1 MPGKK
6 FIRIIFIVIGAVIGY
21 QVYNKFYFISDSS
34 IYYNIL
40 FNFLA
45 IIIGGMIGFLI
56 SSLFET
62 KVRLLFI
69 KLIYHI
75 QKTPTQNILAAII
88 GLVIGLI
95 IANLLAYSLSF
106 IPIIGSYLPI
116 VLSIILGLIGIN
128 VGLNKKG
135 EIINFFGYFKNINKI
150 KKRENKRSSS
160 EKILDT
166 SVIID
171 GRILDICQTG
181 FLEGDLIIPRF
192 VLSELQHIADSSDS
206 LKRNRGRRGLD
217 ILNKMMK
224 INKNKIKI
232 IGKDYKELKEVDA
245 KIIKLAKDINAKVI
259 TNDYNLNKIAQLE
272 GLPVLNINDLSNAL
286 KAVILPGEEIN
297 TQIIKT
303 GKEPEQGVAYLD
315 DGTMIVIEDGNKYI
329 GKRVNILVT
338 SILQTP
344 AGRMIFGKIKM
355 VVNNRSDKLKD
366 SVRTSLAKQDRI
378 NRK

>member
-6 FIRIIFIVIGAVIGY
+6 FFGIIFIVVGAVVGY
-21 QVYNKFYFISDSS
+21 EVYNKFYFISDSF

-56 SSLFET
+56 SSLFGT
-62 KVRLLFI
+62 KVQLLFT
-69 KLIYHI
+69 KFIYHI
-75 QKTPTQNILAAII
+75 QKAPTQNIVAATI

-106 IPIIGSYLPI
+106 IPIIGPYLPI
-116 VLSIILGLIGIN
+116 VLSIILGLIGIS
-128 VGLNKKG
+128 VGLNKKD

-150 KKRENKRSSS
+150 RKRENKSSSS

-181 FLEGDLIIPRF
+181 FLEGELIIPRF

-232 IGKDYKELKEVDA
+232 VGKDYKEVKEVDA

-272 GLPVLNINDLSNAL
+272 GVPVLNINDLSNAL
-286 KAVILPGEEIN
+286 KAVILPGEEIS
-297 TQIIKT
+297 TQIIKA

-315 DGTMIVIEDGNKYI
+315 DGTMIVIEDGNRYI

-355 VVNNRSDKLKD
+355 VINNRSDKLKN
-366 SVRTSLAKQDRI
+366 SIRTSSGK
-378 NRK
+378 

>member
-1 MPGKK
+1 MPGKN
-6 FIRIIFIVIGAVIGY
+6 FFRIIFIVIGAVIGY
-21 QVYNKFYFISDSS
+21 EVYNKFYFISDSS

-45 IIIGGMIGFLI
+45 IVIGGMVGFLI
-56 SSLFET
+56 SSLFGT
-62 KVRLLFI
+62 KVQLLFTKI
-69 KLIYHI
+69 IYHI
-75 QKTPTQNILAAII
+75 QKTPTQNIIAAII

-106 IPIIGSYLPI
+106 IPIIGPYLPI
-116 VLSIILGLIGIN
+116 ILSIILGLIGIS
-128 VGLNKKG
+128 VGLNKKD

-150 KKRENKRSSS
+150 RKRENKSLRC

-232 IGKDYKELKEVDA
+232 VGKDYKELKEVDA
-245 KIIKLAKDINAKVI
+245 KIIKLAKDVNAKVI

-272 GLPVLNINDLSNAL
+272 GVPVLNINDLSNAL
-286 KAVILPGEEIN
+286 KAVILPGEEIS
-297 TQIIKT
+297 TQIIKA

-355 VVNNRSDKLKD
+355 VINNRSDKLKN
-366 SVRTSLAKQDRI
+366 SMRTSSGK
-378 NRK
+378 